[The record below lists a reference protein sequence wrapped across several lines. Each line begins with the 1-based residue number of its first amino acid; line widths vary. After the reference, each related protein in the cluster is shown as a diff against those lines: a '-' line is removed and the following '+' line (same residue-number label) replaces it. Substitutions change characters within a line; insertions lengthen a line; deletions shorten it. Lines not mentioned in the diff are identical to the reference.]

1 MTLVGWSEI
10 SIVLVAVIALAWP
23 LSRFITAV
31 FAGKKTFLAPLENAL
46 YKLAGVDPATE
57 QNWPSYALSM
67 LVFSALCFIALY
79 LVQRCQGFL
88 PLNPLSQPSVA
99 PDLAFNTA
107 ISFITNANWQAYA
120 GETTMSHF
128 TQMVGLTTNNFLD
141 SAVAIAMAVALI
153 RAFVRREADTI
164 GNFWVD
170 LTRAT
175 LYVLLPLSIVVALV
189 LTAIGTPQTLHGAI
203 EAWTLEGARQA
214 ISVGPVASQEAI
226 KLLGNNG
233 GGFFNAN
240 SAHPFENPSALSN
253 MIENWSQLI
262 LPTALVLAFG
272 RMVGDRRQGITLLAV
287 MAVIFLGSLFL
298 LYRAEAAGNPLITAV
313 GIDPAAGNLEGKDLR
328 FGQSGAAL
336 FAVATTATGTGA
348 ANATFDSM
356 TPIGGMIAMFNL
368 LTGCIAPGG
377 VGTGLYSILLFAVI
391 AVFIGGLM
399 VGRTPEYL
407 GKKIEAYEIRLAILA
422 ILIQPALT
430 LVFGAVS
437 ANLPA
442 ALASL
447 GNTGPHGLSEILYA
461 YASTAA
467 DNGSAFGGLSA
478 NTVWFNV
485 TTGFVLFFGR
495 FAHAIP
501 VLAMAGSLARKRRVG
516 ESAGTLPT
524 HGPLFASLLLG
535 VILIVVLLEFFPA
548 LALGPIAEQLLLAE
562 HKMF

>member
-1 MTLVGWSEI
+1 MTFLGWSEV
-10 SIVLVAVIALAWP
+10 SIVLVAVVASAWP
-23 LSRFITAV
+23 LSRFIAAV
-31 FAGKKTFLAPLENAL
+31 FAGRKTFLAPLENGL
-46 YKLAGVDPATE
+46 YKLAGVDPANE
-57 QNWPSYALSM
+57 QNWLSYALSM
-67 LVFSALCFIALY
+67 LVFSTLCFFALY
-79 LVQRCQGFL
+79 LIQRCQGFL
-88 PLNPLSQPSVA
+88 PFNPLSQPSVA

-141 SAVAIAMAVALI
+141 SAVAMAMAVALI
-153 RAFVRREADTI
+153 RAFVRREADAI

-189 LTAIGTPQTLHGAI
+189 LIALGTPQTLRGAV
-203 EAWTLEGARQA
+203 EASTLEGARQS

-240 SAHPFENPSALSN
+240 SAHPFENPSAVSN

-272 RMVGDRRQGITLLAV
+272 RMVGDRRQGVALLAV

-298 LYRAEAAGNPLITAV
+298 LYHAEAAGNPLFTAV
-313 GIDPAAGNLEGKDLR
+313 GLDPAAGNFEGKDLR

-356 TPIGGMIAMFNL
+356 TPVGGMIAMFNL

-422 ILIQPALT
+422 ILVQPVLT

-437 ANLPA
+437 ANLPV

-467 DNGSAFGGLSA
+467 DNGSAFGGLSV
-478 NTVWFNV
+478 NTGWFNV

-501 VLAMAGSLARKRRVG
+501 VLAMAGALARKRRID

-562 HKMF
+562 GKMF

>member
-46 YKLAGVDPATE
+46 YKLTGVDPATE

-189 LTAIGTPQTLHGAI
+189 LTAIGTPQTLHGAQLKPGRWK
-203 EAWTLEGARQA
+203 ALDRQF
-214 ISVGPVASQEAI
+214 P
-226 KLLGNNG
+226 
-233 GGFFNAN
+233 
-240 SAHPFENPSALSN
+240 
-253 MIENWSQLI
+253 W
-262 LPTALVLAFG
+262 G
-272 RMVGDRRQGITLLAV
+272 RSRVRRQSS
-287 MAVIFLGSLFL
+287 FS
-298 LYRAEAAGNPLITAV
+298 
-313 GIDPAAGNLEGKDLR
+313 
-328 FGQSGAAL
+328 
-336 FAVATTATGTGA
+336 ATTA
-348 ANATFDSM
+348 
-356 TPIGGMIAMFNL
+356 
-368 LTGCIAPGG
+368 
-377 VGTGLYSILLFAVI
+377 
-391 AVFIGGLM
+391 
-399 VGRTPEYL
+399 
-407 GKKIEAYEIRLAILA
+407 
-422 ILIQPALT
+422 
-430 LVFGAVS
+430 
-437 ANLPA
+437 
-442 ALASL
+442 
-447 GNTGPHGLSEILYA
+447 
-461 YASTAA
+461 
-467 DNGSAFGGLSA
+467 
-478 NTVWFNV
+478 
-485 TTGFVLFFGR
+485 
-495 FAHAIP
+495 
-501 VLAMAGSLARKRRVG
+501 AGSSTPTRRIR
-516 ESAGTLPT
+516 SKTRALFPT
-524 HGPLFASLLLG
+524 
-535 VILIVVLLEFFPA
+535 
-548 LALGPIAEQLLLAE
+548 
-562 HKMF
+562 